1 MSAREEAVLLL
12 GMVFSNE
19 FVPKV
24 GQEFRDRVR
33 CESLESLGY
42 SVKTLDD
49 KHDDSKLEHNKHCRA
64 NFGQPRRMLKAMAE
78 KWGDSLLLDH
88 IILDYF
94 FSPVGWARDRWT
106 DGFFAETL
114 PELAKRNVI
123 SVGGKVWLPNLQC
136 IIESIDRFREYINE
150 FYTVLAVA
158 DPMQNPLFVATE
170 NAYDEMMRC
179 PNPPS
184 NKAQLDL
191 ADPTFPFLA
200 LVLKDRANGE
210 QITAMEYVQKRQ
222 KLVDDDNDHATKA
235 LLMWEAISATPK
247 IVDGTRLVRVF
258 TGGMD
263 SVQSGPFL
271 HAMSSVQR
279 RFSSRMHI
287 IVETLSTAEL
297 CRMKWQPDQLMN
309 WFLPSNV
316 HFILAHIHQS
326 LLMHN
331 LLWDMEIACQQYKR
345 LKYHLGFPSGDQLRC
360 PVFTQDKIKYIEC
373 LQSLAVKTMTVPLTA
388 DGVYDH
394 SCLADVERLVI
405 LL

>member
-78 KWGDSLLLDH
+78 KWGDSLQLDH

-170 NAYDEMMRC
+170 NAYDEMIQC

-210 QITAMEYVQKRQ
+210 QSTAMEYVQKRQ
-222 KLVDDDNDHATKA
+222 KLEDDNIQNRRHIMNTTTDNNSSNSHCSSNNSNSNSDSNRSISVRDGKRKESAIDCYHTSDKCEGNSGSCSVANHATEDETEDA
-235 LLMWEAISATPK
+235 TEDETEVIDLTSDTEEGSTMWK
-247 IVDGTRLVRVF
+247 
-258 TGGMD
+258 
-263 SVQSGPFL
+263 
-271 HAMSSVQR
+271 
-279 RFSSRMHI
+279 
-287 IVETLSTAEL
+287 
-297 CRMKWQPDQLMN
+297 
-309 WFLPSNV
+309 
-316 HFILAHIHQS
+316 
-326 LLMHN
+326 
-331 LLWDMEIACQQYKR
+331 
-345 LKYHLGFPSGDQLRC
+345 
-360 PVFTQDKIKYIEC
+360 
-373 LQSLAVKTMTVPLTA
+373 LTA
-388 DGVYDH
+388 
-394 SCLADVERLVI
+394 RN
-405 LL
+405 